1 MATDTQNH
9 CNSYDA
15 CNQAKPGVDILK
27 IPCHVRAF
35 QDYFTKWPIAIP
47 LKDQRAEST
56 VKALIETFSIYGIPT
71 YIHFEQGANF

>member
-1 MATDTQNH
+1 MKTLLRLQENVYWVGMATDTQNH

-35 QDYFTKWPIAIP
+35 QDYFTKWPTNMLP
-47 LKDQRAEST
+47 MSYCRSRRALEERE
-56 VKALIETFSIYGIPT
+56 IM
-71 YIHFEQGANF
+71 